1 LDLTDVTA
9 SALADALRDR
19 YRLEREL
26 GRGGMATVYLTHDL
40 KHDRLVALKVLHPEL
55 AAILGPERFLREIK
69 LTARLQHPHILTV
82 LDSGEA
88 VVSRKSQVVSDTP
101 TTYDLRPATVLWY
114 TMPYVEGESLRQRL
128 TREPQLPLDDA
139 LRIAIEVADALGYA
153 HRHGIVHRDIKP
165 ENILLAGDHAV
176 VADFGVARALD
187 LAGDEKLTATGLALG
202 TPAYMSPEQGT
213 GDSHIDGRSDLYALG
228 CVLYEML
235 AGEPAF
241 TGRTAQV
248 IMARRLTEPVPRLG
262 TVRDVPE
269 QVEHAVMRA
278 MARSPAD
285 RFADAARFAEAL
297 KTQRGATSQT
307 RPAPSGRRRVFGRRR
322 VLAGAG
328 ALVALAVAFLLYR
341 GFRSAPA
348 SALDSNLLAV
358 APFDVL
364 DPSLQV
370 WREGLVDVLSRDL
383 DGAGPIRTVSQS
395 VALKRWAGRAD
406 PASAAALGE
415 RTGAGLVVFGTLAR
429 SGADSVSL
437 RATLLDRSRN
447 ESEPDLEVA
456 GDERRIGELADS
468 LGVKILRVLGRGRP
482 IGSVRHVSLASRSLP
497 ALKEFL
503 RGEQF
508 YRRGLWDS
516 ALVHYD
522 RAVAQD
528 SSFGLALRRMAL
540 VLGWNPAT
548 SGGYRD
554 QEEYRQ
560 RSVML
565 NHGLS
570 PRDSL
575 LLLSD
580 SLINLHDFSHHHQAV
595 AALEDAARRYPGDP
609 EIWYTLGEYRYHG
622 EPPIGNAPAA
632 LDAFERAI
640 ELDPGFAPAYEHVV
654 HLEMQR
660 GRPDLALRYAQAYAA
675 LDPTDVNAPSLRLV
689 ALVLDSGGVG
699 APAVTRAIRSASALA
714 LFSAGLEHL
723 DLWPDSA
730 ETAITL
736 LRELA
741 TGRHDVAGAPPWVAD
756 SVMWPQY
763 LASGLAFRGHL
774 RAAAEADR
782 RLLAH
787 PETSPW
793 SGFLDPFLSL
803 SLFGVIPDSVAGAAF
818 RRSLEPDESWE
829 PLTPRHFSGLPWW
842 LARRDT
848 ASLARFT
855 ARAAAV
861 ARRSRSPSVVE
872 DASLLGGFAGAYLT
886 LARHDSAAA
895 LLELQSIPDTL
906 CSEWAFSCFYGKLTL
921 ARLLAARSEYRPAGD
936 LLERWWWQ
944 GRGPVRILAVLE
956 RGRIAEHLGEREKAV
971 ESYRYVADAWRRAD
985 PELQPYAAEAREGL
999 ARLARRE

>member
-1 LDLTDVTA
+1 MTDVAA
-9 SALADALRDR
+9 SALADALRDH

-26 GRGGMATVYLTHDL
+26 GRGGMATVYLTHDI
-40 KHDRLVALKVLHPEL
+40 KHERLVALKVLHPEL

-69 LTARLQHPHILTV
+69 LTARFQHPHILTV
-82 LDSGEA
+82 LDSGEIVA
-88 VVSRKSQVVSDTP
+88 GRESRVSSD
-101 TTYDLRPATVLWY
+101 RPATRDSQPATLLWY
-114 TMPYVEGESLRQRL
+114 TMPYIAGESLRQRL

-139 LRIAIEVADALGYA
+139 LRIAREVADALGYA
-153 HRHGIVHRDIKP
+153 HRQGVVHRDIKP
-165 ENILLAGDHAV
+165 ENILLAGDHAI

-202 TPAYMSPEQGT
+202 TPAYMSPEQAT
-213 GDSHIDGRSDLYALG
+213 GEGQIDGRSDLYALG

-262 TVRDVPE
+262 TIRDVPE
-269 QVEHAVMRA
+269 QVESAVMRA

-297 KTQRGATSQT
+297 KAQPGATSQR
-307 RPAPSGRRRVFGRRR
+307 RPVRSVRRPVFGRRGG
-322 VLAGAG
+322 LAGAG
-328 ALVALAVAFLLYR
+328 ALVALAVAFLMYR
-341 GFRSAPA
+341 GFRTAPA
-348 SALDSNLLAV
+348 SALNSNLLAV

-364 DPSLQV
+364 DPSLQL

-395 VALKRWAGRAD
+395 VALKHWAGRAD

-415 RTGAGLVVFGTLAR
+415 RTGAGLVVFGNLAR
-429 SGADSVSL
+429 RGRDSVSL
-437 RATLLDRSRN
+437 RATVLDRSRN
-447 ESEPDLEVA
+447 AAEPDLEVA

-522 RAVAQD
+522 RAVGQD
-528 SSFGLALRRMAL
+528 SSFGLAFRRMAL

-560 RSVML
+560 RAVTL
-565 NHGLS
+565 NRGLS

-575 LLLSD
+575 LFLAD
-580 SLINLHDFSHHHQAV
+580 SLNNLDHNQAV
-595 AALEDAARRYPGDP
+595 AVLDDAARRYPDDP
-609 EIWYTLGEYRYHG
+609 EIWYSSGEYRFHDRYG
-622 EPPIGNAPAA
+622 DPAA
-632 LDAFERAI
+632 LDHFERAI
-640 ELDPGFAPAYEHVV
+640 GLDPGFAPAYEHVV

-689 ALVLDSGGVG
+689 ALILDSGATG
-699 APAVTRAIRSASALA
+699 APAVTSAIRSASALA

-723 DLWPDSA
+723 GSWPDSA
-730 ETAITL
+730 ETAISL

-741 TGRHDVAGAPPWVAD
+741 TGRHEVAGAPPWVAD
-756 SVMWPQY
+756 SAMWPQY
-763 LASGLAFRGHL
+763 LATGLAFRGHL

-782 RLLAH
+782 RLLADL
-787 PETSPW
+787 EASPHSW
-793 SGFLDPFLSL
+793 LLDPFLGL

-818 RRSLEPDESWE
+818 GRSLEPDEPWE
-829 PLTPRHFSGLPWW
+829 PFTPRHFRGLPWW
-842 LARRDT
+842 LARGDT

-855 ARAAAV
+855 ARAAVV
-861 ARRSRSPSVVE
+861 ARRAGSSSV
-872 DASLLGGFAGAYLT
+872 AGRARLLGALAGAYLT

-895 LLELQSIPDTL
+895 VLELKSIPDSL
-906 CSEWAFSCFYGKLTL
+906 CSAGTFNCFYGKLTL
-921 ARLLAARSEYRPAGD
+921 ARLLAARSEYRAAGD

-944 GRGPVRILAVLE
+944 GDGPVLILALLE
-956 RGRIAEHLGEREKAV
+956 RGRIAERLGEREKAV
-971 ESYRYVADAWRRAD
+971 ENYRYVADAWRRAD

>member
-1 LDLTDVTA
+1 
-9 SALADALRDR
+9 
-19 YRLEREL
+19 
-26 GRGGMATVYLTHDL
+26 
-40 KHDRLVALKVLHPEL
+40 
-55 AAILGPERFLREIK
+55 
-69 LTARLQHPHILTV
+69 
-82 LDSGEA
+82 
-88 VVSRKSQVVSDTP
+88 
-101 TTYDLRPATVLWY
+101 
-114 TMPYVEGESLRQRL
+114 MPYVDGESLRQRL

-153 HRHGIVHRDIKP
+153 HRQGVVHRDIKP
-165 ENILLAGDHAV
+165 ENILLTGDHAV

-213 GDSHIDGRSDLYALG
+213 GDSQIDGRSDLYALG

-269 QVEHAVMRA
+269 QVEYAVMRA

-297 KTQRGATSQT
+297 KTQLGATSQT
-307 RPAPSGRRRVFGRRR
+307 RPVPSARRRVFGRRG

-328 ALVALAVAFLLYR
+328 TLVALSVAFLLYR
-341 GFRSAPA
+341 GFRTAPA
-348 SALDSNLLAV
+348 GALDTNLLAV

-364 DPSLQV
+364 DPSLQL
-370 WREGLVDVLSRDL
+370 WHEGLVDVLSRDL

-395 VALKRWAGRAD
+395 VALKHWAGRAD

-429 SGADSVSL
+429 RGTDSVSL
-437 RATLLDRSRN
+437 RGTVLDRSRN
-447 ESEPDLEVA
+447 GAEPDLEVT

-468 LGVKILRVLGRGRP
+468 LGVRILQVLGRGRP

-528 SSFGLALRRMAL
+528 STFGLAFRRMGL

-548 SGGYRD
+548 SGVYRD
-554 QEEYRQ
+554 QEEYHR
-560 RSVML
+560 RAMML
-565 NHGLS
+565 NRGLS

-575 LLLSD
+575 LFLAD
-580 SLINLHDFSHHHQAV
+580 SLYDFDHDDAV
-595 AALEDAARRYPGDP
+595 AVLEDAARRYPDDP
-609 EIWYTLGEYRYHG
+609 EIWYSFGEYRYHSQ
-622 EPPIGNAPAA
+622 IGNPAA

-640 ELDPGFAPAYEHVV
+640 ELDPGFGPAYEHVV

-675 LDPTDVNAPSLRLV
+675 MDPTDVNAPSLRLA
-689 ALVLDSGGVG
+689 ALVLESGGAN

-714 LFSAGLEHL
+714 LFSAGMEHL
-723 DLWPDSA
+723 SLWPDSA
-730 ETAITL
+730 ESAITV

-741 TGRHDVAGAPPWVAD
+741 TGRHEVAGAPPWVAD
-756 SVMWPQY
+756 SMMWPQY
-763 LASGLAFRGHL
+763 LANGLAFRGHL

-782 RLLAH
+782 RLLAD
-787 PETSPW
+787 PEASPW
-793 SGFLDPFLSL
+793 SPFLYPFLSL

-818 RRSLEPDESWE
+818 GRSLEPGESWE
-829 PLTPRHFSGLPWW
+829 PLTPRHFGGLPWW

-848 ASLARFT
+848 ASLARFS

-872 DASLLGGFAGAYLT
+872 GASVLGGLAGAYLT
-886 LARHDSAAA
+886 LARQDSAAA
-895 LLELQSIPDTL
+895 VLQLQSVPDTL
-906 CSEWAFSCFYGKLTL
+906 CSEWTRLSCFYGKLTL
-921 ARLLAARSEYRPAGD
+921 ARLLAARGEYRPAGD
-936 LLERWWWQ
+936 LLDRWWWW
-944 GRGPVRILAVLE
+944 GRGPVRILGVLE

-985 PELQPYAAEAREGL
+985 PELQPYVTEARDGL
-999 ARLARRE
+999 ARLAGRK

>member
-1 LDLTDVTA
+1 MTDVTA

-19 YRLEREL
+19 YRLERKL
-26 GRGGMATVYLTHDL
+26 GRGGMATVYLTHDI
-40 KHDRLVALKVLHPEL
+40 KHERLVALKVLHPEL

-82 LDSGEA
+82 LDSGE
-88 VVSRKSQVVSDTP
+88 VVAGRESRVASDDPATR
-101 TTYDLRPATVLWY
+101 DSRPATLLWY
-114 TMPYVEGESLRQRL
+114 TMPYIDGESLRQRL

-153 HRHGIVHRDIKP
+153 HRQGVVHRDIKP

-248 IMARRLTEPVPRLG
+248 IMARRLTEPVPPLA

-269 QVEHAVMRA
+269 QVEHAIMRA

-297 KTQRGATSQT
+297 RTQVGVTSQT
-307 RPAPSGRRRVFGRRR
+307 RPVPSARRPVFGRRR

-328 ALVALAVAFLLYR
+328 VVVAVAVAFLLYR
-341 GFRSAPA
+341 GFRTAPA
-348 SALDSNLLAV
+348 GALDANLLAV

-364 DPSLQV
+364 DPSLQL

-395 VALKRWAGRAD
+395 VALKHWAGRAD

-429 SGADSVSL
+429 RGADSVSL
-437 RATLLDRSRN
+437 RATVLDRSRN
-447 ESEPDLEVA
+447 AAEPDLEVA

-468 LGVKILRVLGRGRP
+468 LGVRILGVLGRNRP
-482 IGSVRHVSLASRSLP
+482 IGSLRHVSLASRSLP

-508 YRRGLWDS
+508 YRRGMWDS

-528 SSFGLALRRMAL
+528 SSFGLAFRRMAL

-548 SGGYRD
+548 SGEYRD
-554 QEEYRQ
+554 QEEYQ
-560 RSVML
+560 RRAVLL
-565 NHGLS
+565 NRGLS

-575 LLLSD
+575 LFLAD
-580 SLINLHDFSHHHQAV
+580 SLDPPDHDKAV
-595 AALEDAARRYPGDP
+595 AVLEDAARRYPIDP
-609 EIWYTLGEYRYHG
+609 EIWYMLGEHRFHG
-622 EPPIGNAPAA
+622 RFGDPAA
-632 LDAFERAI
+632 LGAFERAV
-640 ELDPGFAPAYEHVV
+640 ELDPGFAPAYEHLVY
-654 HLEMQR
+654 LEMQR
-660 GRPDLALRYAQAYAA
+660 GRPAAALRYAQAYAA

-689 ALVLDSGGVG
+689 ALVLDSGGTS
-699 APAVTRAIRSASALA
+699 APAVSRAIRSASAVELY
-714 LFSAGLEHL
+714 SAGVENLGL
-723 DLWPDSA
+723 STDSA
-730 ETAITL
+730 EMAIML

-763 LASGLAFRGHL
+763 LAYGLAFRGHL

-782 RLLAH
+782 RLLAN
-787 PETSPW
+787 PEASPN
-793 SGFLDPFLSL
+793 SSFLDPFATL

-818 RRSLEPDESWE
+818 GRSLEPGESWE
-829 PLTPRHFSGLPWW
+829 PLTPRHFKGLPWW

-861 ARRSRSPSVVE
+861 ARGARSPSLVE
-872 DASLLGGFAGAYLT
+872 DATQLGGLAGAFLT
-886 LARHDSAAA
+886 LARLDSAGA
-895 LLELQSIPDTL
+895 LLQLQSIPDTL
-906 CSEWAFSCFYGKLTL
+906 CSGPSCFYGKLTL
-921 ARLLAARSEYRPAGD
+921 ARLLAARREYRAAGD

-944 GRGPVRILAVLE
+944 AQGPVRILAVLE

-971 ESYRYVADAWRRAD
+971 ESYRYVAEVWRRAD

>member
-1 LDLTDVTA
+1 VTA

-19 YRLEREL
+19 YRIEREL
-26 GRGGMATVYLTHDL
+26 GRGGMATVYLAHDL
-40 KHDRLVALKVLHPEL
+40 KHDRLVALKVLNPEL

-69 LTARLQHPHILTV
+69 LAARLQHPHILTV

-88 VVSRKSQVVSDTP
+88 VVCRKSQVVSDAS
-101 TTYDLRPATVLWY
+101 TTYDLRPTTVLWY
-114 TMPYVEGESLRQRL
+114 TMPYIDGESLRQRL

-139 LRIAIEVADALGYA
+139 LRIAVEVADALGCA
-153 HRHGIVHRDIKP
+153 HRQGVVHRDIKP

-202 TPAYMSPEQGT
+202 TPAYMSPEQST
-213 GDSHIDGRSDLYALG
+213 GDSRIDGRSDLYALG

-269 QVEHAVMRA
+269 HVEHAVMRA

-297 KTQRGATSQT
+297 KTQVGATSQT
-307 RPAPSGRRRVFGRRR
+307 RPVPSARRRVFGRRR

-328 ALVALAVAFLLYR
+328 ALVAVAVAFLLHR
-341 GFRSAPA
+341 GFRTAPA
-348 SALDSNLLAV
+348 GALDSNLLAV

-364 DPSLQV
+364 DPSLQL

-395 VALKRWAGRAD
+395 VALKQWAGRAD

-429 SGADSVSL
+429 RGADSVSL
-437 RATLLDRSRN
+437 RASVLDRSRN
-447 ESEPDLEVA
+447 AAEPDLEVA

-528 SSFGLALRRMAL
+528 SSFGLAFRRMAL
-540 VLGWNPAT
+540 VLGWYPAT
-548 SGGYRD
+548 SGGYRE
-554 QEEYRQ
+554 QEEYQQ
-560 RSVML
+560 RAVMF
-565 NHGLS
+565 NRGLS

-575 LLLSD
+575 LFLAE
-580 SLINLHDFSHHHQAV
+580 SLNNFAHDQTVAV
-595 AALEDAARRYPGDP
+595 LEDAARRYPNDP
-609 EIWYTLGEYRYHG
+609 EIWYSFGEYRYHH
-622 EPPIGNAPAA
+622 PMGNPAA

-640 ELDPGFAPAYEHVV
+640 KLDPGFAPAYEHVV
-654 HLEMQR
+654 HLEMRR

-689 ALVLDSGGVG
+689 ALVLDSGGTG

-714 LFSAGLEHL
+714 LFNAGLEHL
-723 DLWPDSA
+723 GSWPDSA

-741 TGRHDVAGAPPWVAD
+741 TGRHEVAGAPPWVAD

-763 LASGLAFRGHL
+763 LATGLAFRGHL

-782 RLLAH
+782 RLLAD
-787 PETSPW
+787 PEASPW
-793 SGFLDPFLSL
+793 GWLLDPFLSL
-803 SLFGVIPDSVAGAAF
+803 SLLGVIPDSVVGAAF
-818 RRSLEPDESWE
+818 RHSLEPGEPWE
-829 PLTPRHFSGLPWW
+829 PFTPRHFRGLPWW
-842 LARRDT
+842 LARGDT

-855 ARAAAV
+855 ARAAEV
-861 ARRSRSPSVVE
+861 ARGARSPPVVGR
-872 DASLLGGFAGAYLT
+872 ARLLGALAGAYLT

-895 LLELQSIPDTL
+895 LLQLQSIPDTL
-906 CSEWAFSCFYGKLTL
+906 CLAGAFNCFYANLAL
-921 ARLLAARSEYRPAGD
+921 ARLLVARGEYRSAGD

-944 GRGPVRILAVLE
+944 GDGPMLILALLE
-956 RGRIAEHLGEREKAV
+956 RGRVAEQLGEREKAV

-985 PELQPYAAEAREGL
+985 PELQPYATEAREAL